1 MGTGNRLHG
10 TYLAIIPPL
19 KDVSVESG
27 RRVSHIKR
35 IPATP
40 DSGRRTVFLVF
51 GPVLFM
57 PDFYQHDLITTI
69 HDLRSASLESLES
82 MLRESTTKQ
91 KIGLVLPVTASDM
104 RAEPFT
110 KIVEELAEADY
121 IGSIVVSLGVAPDQ
135 SDYDETK
142 AKIAGLGDRAKVL
155 WTDGPA
161 VQGLYDELIDAG
173 IPLST
178 PGKGRSVWTA
188 FGYLLDDPNIET
200 FVLHDCDIVDY
211 SRMLLARL
219 CLPMV
224 HPSLDYEFCK
234 AYYARVT
241 DRMHGRVVRLLV
253 APLLRALMQCFPEN
267 EFVRFLGNFRYPL
280 SGEFSLTRNLARS
293 NRVASDWGLEVG
305 TLSEVYRNTA
315 LKRVCQ
321 VDLACLYEH
330 KHQELSI
337 DDSGRGLM
345 KMALDILTTVYRT
358 LASQGIVLSHSTF
371 VTLRASFLR
380 IAQDCIRQYGADAR
394 VNSLNY
400 DRHSEEVTIEAF
412 AQCVTEA
419 GEIFANDPS
428 GNPAIPNW
436 TRVRAAFPDFPQRLR
451 ETVE

>member
-1 MGTGNRLHG
+1 
-10 TYLAIIPPL
+10 
-19 KDVSVESG
+19 
-27 RRVSHIKR
+27 
-35 IPATP
+35 
-40 DSGRRTVFLVF
+40 
-51 GPVLFM
+51 M

-69 HDLRSASLESLES
+69 HDLRSGSLEDLES
-82 MLRESTTKQ
+82 MLRESTVKQ

-104 RAEPFT
+104 RAEPFA
-110 KIVEELAEADY
+110 KIVQELVDADY
-121 IGSIVVSLGVAPDQ
+121 IGSIVVSLGVAPEITDFE
-135 SDYDETK
+135 ETK
-142 AKIAGLGDRAKVL
+142 RKIAPLGERAKVL

-161 VQGLYDELIDAG
+161 VQGLYGELIDSG

-211 SRMLLARL
+211 SRQLLARL

-305 TLSEVYRNTA
+305 TLAEVYRNTS

-321 VDLACLYEH
+321 VDLTCMYEH
-330 KHQELSI
+330 KHQEMSI
-337 DDSGRGLM
+337 EDSGRGLM
-345 KMALDILTTVYRT
+345 KMALDILTTIYRT
-358 LASQGIVLSHSTF
+358 LASQGIVLSQSTF

-380 IAQDCIRQYGADAR
+380 IAQNCIRQYAADAR
-394 VNSLNY
+394 VNALHY
-400 DRHSEEVTIEAF
+400 DRHAEEVAIEAF
-412 AQCVTEA
+412 AQCVTQA
-419 GEIFANDPS
+419 GEIFSGDPS

-451 ETVE
+451 ECVG